1 MTPMKDVKVL
11 VVDDNAL
18 ILDLLLR
25 GLAPHC
31 DAHPAG
37 DGADALL
44 QIVDDPPDL
53 IVCDYRMPGLDGRQL
68 YEKLR
73 GRQQTKLIPFIF
85 LASRGDIE
93 EKLRPIVEG
102 VEEFITKPFFLK
114 DMVRRTKK
122 VIDRLQL
129 EKLQKRAVRP
139 GVIQGRLEEM
149 SILDLM
155 QSLEMGQKSCRLTIR
170 NAGDTCELFFAS
182 GQCTDAKLGATEGED
197 AVFQVV
203 RWPAGEFE
211 IDFNESPT
219 RSTISRTTTGLLMEA
234 LRLIDENQRDG
245 VDESAEVAESKPAEG

>member
-1 MTPMKDVKVL
+1 MTPAKDVKVL

-18 ILDLLLR
+18 VLDLLMK
-25 GLAPHC
+25 GLSPHC
-31 DAHPAG
+31 ETQAAA

-44 QIVDDPPDL
+44 KIVDEPPDL
-53 IVCDYRMPGLDGRQL
+53 VLCDYRMPGLDGRQL
-68 YEKLR
+68 YDKLR
-73 GRQQTKLIPFIF
+73 ARQQTRQIPFIF

-102 VEEFITKPFFLK
+102 VEDFIAKPFFLK
-114 DMVRRTKK
+114 DLVRRVKK
-122 VIDRLQL
+122 VIDRLHL
-129 EKLQKRAVRP
+129 EKLQNRAVRP

-170 NAGDTCELFFAS
+170 HEDETCEMFFSS
-182 GQCTDAKLGATEGED
+182 GQCADARLGSLEGEP

-211 IDFNESPT
+211 IDFNSAPS

-234 LRLIDENQRDG
+234 LRLVDEGQRDASTEG
-245 VDESAEVAESKPAEG
+245 VEAAS